1 MNKAQQ
7 LRLLG
12 NIQETP
18 PALYNDHVLIIDGLN
33 TFIRSFTLV
42 KSITPDGHHVGGL
55 LGFMRS
61 LGYVTRTIQPTRV
74 IVVFD
79 GKGSSQSR
87 KNVDSNYKAQREGV
101 RVTNWEMFD
110 NKEQEYASMGDQLDR
125 LYDYLEC
132 LPVQHLTVDKV
143 EADDVIAYIANEA
156 DKKGNK
162 ATIVSSDKDFLQ
174 IVTKNVNVYSPIKK
188 KFYDP
193 SMVKAEVGMLP
204 ENYLVAKS
212 LLGDNSDNLS
222 GVRGLGVKTL
232 LKEFNYLVERPG
244 VTLEDIY
251 ETCERKIDGKKIF
264 ASILQY
270 KHRVDTNYELM
281 NLQEPT
287 LTDYQV
293 EEIDSVVFN
302 KPNPLNVMAF
312 LYLLEQDKV
321 PGITKNT
328 EGWLEVYRP
337 LANFSVK

>member
-1 MNKAQQ
+1 MNKADQ
-7 LRLLG
+7 LRLLN

-18 PALYNDHVLIIDGLN
+18 PALYNDHVLIIDAMN

-61 LGYVTRTIQPTRV
+61 LGYVTRIIQPTRV

-79 GKGSSQSR
+79 GKGSTQSR
-87 KNVDSNYKAQREGV
+87 KNIDSNYKAQREGA

-110 NKEQEYASMGDQLDR
+110 NKEQEYASMGAQLDR

-156 DKKGNK
+156 DRRGNK

-174 IVTKNVNVYSPIKK
+174 LVTQNVNVYSPIKK

-193 SMVKAEVGMLP
+193 FMVKLDLGMLP
-204 ENYLVAKS
+204 ENYLIAKS
-212 LLGDNSDNLS
+212 LLGDASDNLT
-222 GVRGLGVKTL
+222 GVKGLGVKTL
-232 LKEFNYLVERPG
+232 LKEFNYLVSRPG

-251 ETCERKIDGKKIF
+251 ETCERNIDTKKIF
-264 ASILQY
+264 SSILQY
-270 KHRVDTNYELM
+270 KHRVDTNYDLM
-281 NLQEPT
+281 NLQEPV
-287 LTDYQV
+287 LMDYQV
-293 EEIDSVVFN
+293 EEIDSVLSN

-312 LYLLEQDKV
+312 LYLMEQDKISGV
-321 PGITKNT
+321 TKNT
-328 EGWLEVYRP
+328 EGWLEVFRP

>member
-18 PALYNDHVLIIDGLN
+18 PALHNDHTLIIDGLN

-87 KNVDSNYKAQREGV
+87 KNIDSNYKAQREGV

-132 LPVQHLTVDKV
+132 LPIQHLTVDKV

-156 DKKGNK
+156 DRRGNK

-193 SMVKAEVGMLP
+193 SMVKSEVGMLP

-222 GVRGLGVKTL
+222 GVRGLGIKTL
-232 LKEFNYLVERPG
+232 LKEFNYLIERPG
-244 VTLEDIY
+244 VSLEDIY
-251 ETCERKIDGKKIF
+251 ETCERNIDGKKIF

-293 EEIDSVVFN
+293 EEIEGVLTR
-302 KPNPLNVMAF
+302 KPNTLNVMAF

-321 PGITKNT
+321 SGITKNT